1 MIRFTRVN
9 EAISGTLARLV
20 VKVLRLGSKDVQT
33 ALNVANFGV
42 DSSPIKGMVAIH
54 ADTGIEGE
62 TIILGYIK
70 PDIIAQ
76 PGETH
81 LYSTDQNG
89 VDSFRIK
96 LLTDGTAEIGGDADF
111 MVRFNELKT
120 AFDQLKSDHDNF
132 ASAFNNHI
140 HPTPS
145 GPSSPPT
152 PVPSVIPV
160 QPSTADIDPA
170 KIEEIKTL

>member
-70 PDIIAQ
+70 PDAIAQ

-81 LYSTDQNG
+81 IYSTDQDG
-89 VDSFRIK
+89 ADSFRIK
-96 LLTDGTAEIGGDADF
+96 LLTDGNAEIGGNADNATRYTPLDSGLQAF
-111 MVRFNELKT
+111 KVEIQSELVKIAT
-120 AFDQLKSDHDNF
+120 GISGAGGAYTPGTLTVDISGSKIDN
-132 ASAFNNHI
+132 
-140 HPTPS
+140 
-145 GPSSPPT
+145 
-152 PVPSVIPV
+152 
-160 QPSTADIDPA
+160 
-170 KIEEIKTL
+170 IKTP